1 MDNSILKNLEFST
14 QEEFEQKRKIL
25 IDNKRKIETYIVF
38 WIIIGIIGT
47 VIILSFPPTPPLAIL
62 AFAIPIFSCI
72 NQIIEYGNAIE
83 KIEANA
89 NTKETEPL

>member
-14 QEEFEQKRKIL
+14 QEDFEKKMKIL
-25 IDNKRKIETYIVF
+25 IENKRKIETYIVF

-47 VIILSFPPTPPLAIL
+47 IIILSFPPTPPLAIF
-62 AFAIPIFSCI
+62 AFAIPLFSCS

-89 NTKETEPL
+89 KAAEPQ